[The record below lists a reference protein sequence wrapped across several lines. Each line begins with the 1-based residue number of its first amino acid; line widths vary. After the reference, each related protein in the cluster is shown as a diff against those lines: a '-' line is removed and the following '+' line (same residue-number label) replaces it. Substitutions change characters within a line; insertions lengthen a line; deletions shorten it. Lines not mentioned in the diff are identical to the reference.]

1 MTSGFST
8 VTGSRLLPT
17 SLTPFTSPRFEGD
30 APLHSIICE
39 RLLRLKFPNFWEH
52 AQGWSYYR
60 EQGSRRGENIRP
72 PTICNFPYCVS
83 LSHTNENIHHTR
95 SLSANVQL
103 LNTLMIAQIRLT
115 NKRTQLSSAM
125 LCVHFVRSHD
135 TLCKAQWIS
144 RGCHV
149 REVKSR
155 WRDFAPK
162 VSFIFRNR
170 V

>member
-1 MTSGFST
+1 MTLGFST
-8 VTGSRLLPT
+8 VTGSVTLRLLPT

-30 APLHSIICE
+30 ALLHSITCE

-52 AQGWSYYR
+52 AQGWYYR
-60 EQGSRRGENIRP
+60 EQDSRRVRTFARQQYVIFH
-72 PTICNFPYCVS
+72 IVWI

-95 SLSANVQL
+95 SLTANVQL
-103 LNTLMIAQIRLT
+103 LNTLMIAQMCLT
-115 NKRTQLSSAM
+115 NERIQLSSAM
-125 LCVHFVRSHD
+125 FCIHFVRSHR
-135 TLCKAQWIS
+135 TLCKAHWIF
-144 RGCHV
+144 RCCHI

-162 VSFIFRNR
+162 FSFRNR